1 MNYLRCNVLL
11 TLFCLLFL
19 PHSCI
24 KIIKHHSQAKRTR
37 FPSHISHK
45 AKPRHTREVITQSWG
60 RGLDIYFAYELFI
73 SAVNLGE
80 GVGILRDL
88 NGEQRGPG
96 GKLMKTSED
105 WNLGD
110 AKENN
115 LDSKYQVLGVS
126 LPFVMLAGGRCGC
139 GCVMLVQ

>member
-1 MNYLRCNVLL
+1 MNYLHCNVLL

-24 KIIKHHSQAKRTR
+24 KIIKHPSRAKRTR

-60 RGLDIYFAYELFI
+60 GGLDIYFAYELFI
-73 SAVNLGE
+73 SAVNLRE
-80 GVGILRDL
+80 GVGTGILSGGRDL

-105 WNLGD
+105 
-110 AKENN
+110 
-115 LDSKYQVLGVS
+115 
-126 LPFVMLAGGRCGC
+126 
-139 GCVMLVQ
+139 